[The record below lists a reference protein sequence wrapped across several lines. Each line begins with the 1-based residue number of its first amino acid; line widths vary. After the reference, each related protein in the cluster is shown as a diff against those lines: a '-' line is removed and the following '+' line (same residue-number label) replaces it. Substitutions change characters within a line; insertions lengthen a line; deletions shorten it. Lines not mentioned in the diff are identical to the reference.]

1 MAASFSTASFFGE
14 RETGVTSDEA
24 QWTMGKRKKE
34 AVLTFRLS
42 FARKFS
48 SIERRLGARQVQA
61 AFGCRDDECTSFYWN
76 V

>member
-1 MAASFSTASFFGE
+1 MTKRNGPWEKE
-14 RETGVTSDEA
+14 R
-24 QWTMGKRKKE
+24 KE

-42 FARKFS
+42 FALKFS